1 MLKAMILL
9 VQILDGSDEEYCE
22 HWADEMPIQ
31 KVDVDNVKDTR
42 YVLLLWISLC
52 LYIGGNFCEVYYSI
66 LFAWEEEREKVIKKS
81 IIKNFNLVYEQLKC
95 NYSHVYI

>member
-1 MLKAMILL
+1 MLLL

-42 YVLLLWISLC
+42 YVFGVTVVSEYYC
-52 LYIGGNFCEVYYSI
+52 VYM
-66 LFAWEEEREKVIKKS
+66 
-81 IIKNFNLVYEQLKC
+81 
-95 NYSHVYI
+95 

>member
-52 LYIGGNFCEVYYSI
+52 LYIGGNFCEDYSK
-66 LFAWEEEREKVIKKS
+66 LFYFIRMGRGKGKSNKKVD
-81 IIKNFNLVYEQLKC
+81 N
-95 NYSHVYI
+95 